1 MRRILCGLLLSV
13 ALLPPLPSLAEDG
26 DGSHD
31 VSYLWTPDRAG
42 AEAYLGLVAEV
53 LGPDVERDL
62 QIVIGGT
69 GNFGVIYDR
78 GGTDAEE
85 ARRVAKVHHKL
96 LRQAFGGNEEL
107 AVPIPD
113 RGYSRLLHVRYGEAT
128 GFEEC
133 RERFDRVAEGL
144 GSEVARELVV
154 VRSGEERYELV
165 FPLFGTP
172 EEADQLAGEH
182 SSLLDGIVATP
193 ARADGGAVAVWD
205 ASSVGAEA
213 EPTCRTTESESE
225 SEPTCRTTESETEP
239 MCRTTETETEHVV
252 DFTSTDMTLRNA
264 INDHIQ
270 ALRANGF
277 VESDERT
284 AWVVY
289 DLSGDRALAA
299 INADAALQCASMVK
313 PLAALAFFH
322 EVERGRFIYGDKS
335 RGKMERMIQSSDNDA
350 TNWVIDQ
357 VGGPAAVQR
366 ILEEEYGELLS
377 DVSIVERIPA
387 GGRTYRNRASAAD
400 YTRFL
405 RALWRRELPGSDEL
419 LRLMNLPNGDRIYRG
434 VPTIPVGTHV
444 YDKTG
449 TTSMLCGDMG
459 ILVAT
464 DQGGKR
470 VPYAV
475 VAIIEK
481 GARPSSF
488 RRWVAQ
494 RGDVIRGVS
503 GLVYR
508 RLRET
513 HTLR

>member
-1 MRRILCGLLLSV
+1 MTLRRILAGLLLI
-13 ALLPPLPSLAEDG
+13 ATLTLPLPSPAEDG

-31 VSYLWTPDRAG
+31 ISYLWTPERGG
-42 AEAYLGLVAEV
+42 AEAYLELVAEV
-53 LGPDVERDL
+53 LGPDVERHL
-62 QIVIGGT
+62 QIVIGGS

-78 GGTDAEE
+78 GGADAEE

-96 LRQAFGGNEEL
+96 LKQAFGGTEEL

-113 RGYSRLLHVRYGEAT
+113 RGYSRLLHVRYGDAA

-133 RERFDRVAEGL
+133 RGRFDIVAGGL
-144 GSEVARELVV
+144 GPVVARELVV
-154 VRSGEERYELV
+154 LRTGEERYDLV

-172 EEADQLAGEH
+172 EEADALAAEH
-182 SSLLDGIVATP
+182 SKILDGIAAAP

-205 ASSVGAEA
+205 ASSVAGSEAEA
-213 EPTCRTTESESE
+213 ESETEAEAE
-225 SEPTCRTTESETEP
+225 AETESETEAEAEP
-239 MCRTTETETEHVV
+239 VRRTAETEHVV

-277 VESDERT
+277 VEADEKT

-289 DLSGDRALAA
+289 DLAGDRTLAA
-299 INADAALQCASMVK
+299 INVEAPLQCASMVK
-313 PLAALAFFH
+313 PLVALAFFH

-366 ILEEEYGELLS
+366 ILEREYGDLLA

-405 RALWRRELPGSDEL
+405 RALWRRELPESDEF

-459 ILVAT
+459 ILVAA
-464 DQGGKR
+464 DQGGDR
-470 VPYAV
+470 APYAL

-488 RRWVAQ
+488 RRWVGQ
-494 RGDVIRGVS
+494 RGDVIREVS